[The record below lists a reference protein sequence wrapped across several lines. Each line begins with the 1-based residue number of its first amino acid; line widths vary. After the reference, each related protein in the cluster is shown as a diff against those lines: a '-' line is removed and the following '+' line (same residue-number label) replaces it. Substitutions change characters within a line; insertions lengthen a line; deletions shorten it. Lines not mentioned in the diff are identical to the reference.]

1 MNNFPFQVD
10 AEEDKDK
17 VEKFKGF
24 LMQLNIR
31 HVAAIYG
38 LYDIYNVLAKA
49 QHGVCKINQLPWE
62 YDERI
67 QKLKGELR
75 CIIDGTHSGFLSK
88 HKQKLLNGL
97 LHDDFPIVT
106 EMRRVTRR
114 ATLEVLKPNEK
125 LFEEGRLIA
134 TKFAA
139 RIIKNL
145 DERIEND
152 SVCELITESFRE
164 WNKESL
170 INLITLA
177 NSSGRNYGDQDKLLD
192 QYEILKIRYD
202 EVRATDDLQ
211 KWTMFF
217 RKKNLYADI
226 PEILHLALCCF
237 MKIPLEATAETIG
250 SVINNHGSKSRTS
263 LLPKTLSNEV
273 QVAWNGPGEFS
284 PLATSLIKDSLDT
297 YFQHTQPG
305 MRFFA
310 RTRLKIMSSTVA
322 EYMKRPSR
330 ILFSV

>member
-1 MNNFPFQVD
+1 
-10 AEEDKDK
+10 
-17 VEKFKGF
+17 
-24 LMQLNIR
+24 MQLNIR

-38 LYDIYNVLAKA
+38 LYDIYNALAKA

-75 CIIDGTHSGFLSK
+75 CIIDGTYSGFLSK

-114 ATLEVLKPNEK
+114 ATLEVLKPNEN

-145 DERIEND
+145 DDRIEND
-152 SVCELITESFRE
+152 SVCKLITESFRD

-170 INLITLA
+170 ISLITLA

-202 EVRATDDLQ
+202 ELRATDDLH

-217 RKKNLYADI
+217 KKKNLYTDI

-237 MKIPLEATAETIG
+237 MKILRKQLQRRLE
-250 SVINNHGSKSRTS
+250 V
-263 LLPKTLSNEV
+263 
-273 QVAWNGPGEFS
+273 
-284 PLATSLIKDSLDT
+284 
-297 YFQHTQPG
+297 
-305 MRFFA
+305 
-310 RTRLKIMSSTVA
+310 
-322 EYMKRPSR
+322 
-330 ILFSV
+330 